1 MRLQTRP
8 QRPATP
14 HSEAGTGGPRIPGF
28 DPHLDSFF
36 FTVPGPILA
45 SATDDPQFAATAA
58 NVPSSGLAP
67 RETAGGHTLNV

>member
-8 QRPATP
+8 QRPAASF
-14 HSEAGTGGPRIPGF
+14 SEAGTGGPRNPGF

-36 FTVPGPILA
+36 FTVPGPLPA
-45 SATDDPQFAATAA
+45 PVTDDPQFAAKAA

-67 RETAGGHTLNV
+67 FGTVDGTTLHL

>member
-14 HSEAGTGGPRIPGF
+14 HSEAGTGGPRISGF

-36 FTVPGPILA
+36 FTVPGPLQA
-45 SATDDPQFAATAA
+45 PATDDPQFAATAA
-58 NVPSSGLAP
+58 NVPSSGRVP
-67 RETAGGHTLNV
+67 TGIAGGHTLNA

>member
-36 FTVPGPILA
+36 FTVPGPLQA
-45 SATDDPQFAATAA
+45 PATDDPQFAATAA
-58 NVPSSGLAP
+58 NVPSFELVPSM
-67 RETAGGHTLNV
+67 TAGGQTLNP